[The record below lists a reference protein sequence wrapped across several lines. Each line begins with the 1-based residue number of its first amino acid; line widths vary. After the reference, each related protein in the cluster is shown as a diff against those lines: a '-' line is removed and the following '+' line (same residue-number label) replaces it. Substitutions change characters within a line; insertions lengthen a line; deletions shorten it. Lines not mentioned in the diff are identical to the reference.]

1 VGLAACSGLP
11 LSAIAPKVRVAEI
24 DVKRI
29 GLLEQHFD
37 VALRLTNPNEFDLT
51 IEALEFE
58 FELNGR
64 AFAKG
69 LSEMP
74 TLIPATSS
82 TVLRVDAMTQSTNLL
97 QQIKILPETLKQGA
111 TYRIKGPCQDARF
124 AGMAAVRAHG
134 DRRRRREKPRRR
146 DNLIAPHHPPQ
157 RVELHYSQRMHP

>member
-1 VGLAACSGLP
+1 MLQRLFVLLLTVGLAACSGLP

-24 DVKRI
+24 GVKRI

-69 LSEMP
+69 LSDMP

-111 TYRIKGPCQDARF
+111 TYRIKGR
-124 AGMAAVRAHG
+124 VKTHG
-134 DRRRRREKPRRR
+134 LPGWLPFEHTGIVGGDEKSPGGET
-146 DNLIAPHHPPQ
+146 I
-157 RVELHYSQRMHP
+157 